1 MFAAIY
7 RIKPHFE
14 VEDWHTY
21 FVSENNV
28 LVHNTCEILYFNSF
42 EAFKKALGSAGKNKA
57 WHHIVEQSQIQKS
70 GFKPT
75 QIHNTHNVIAIDQS
89 VHVKISAYYSS
100 KQDFSEGLRVRDWL
114 AGQSYETQYEFGEKI
129 LEKFGVIR

>member
-28 LVHNTCEILYFNSF
+28 LVHNTCAVNLP
-42 EAFKKALGSAGKNKA
+42 AWKKIQIDMEKRRTQNLSAA
-57 WHHIVEQSQIQKS
+57 ISHAAARSR
-70 GFKPT
+70 T
-75 QIHNTHNVIAIDQS
+75 RIAERI
-89 VHVKISAYYSS
+89 
-100 KQDFSEGLRVRDWL
+100 
-114 AGQSYETQYEFGEKI
+114 AG
-129 LEKFGVIR
+129 